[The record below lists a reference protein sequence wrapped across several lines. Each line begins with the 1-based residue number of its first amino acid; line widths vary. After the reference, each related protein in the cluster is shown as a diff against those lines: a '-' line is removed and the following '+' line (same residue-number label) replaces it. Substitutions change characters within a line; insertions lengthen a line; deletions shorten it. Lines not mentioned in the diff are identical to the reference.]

1 MRLTM
6 VIAAMS
12 RVEDMKW
19 AFSAI
24 SETFPYGRPLHA
36 NATVIYNLVGVL
48 LFLPWVYNYPAPLLS
63 RAGRVRA
70 AWPELGLGPLFL
82 LFFRLQ
88 YFLGFDD
95 FRAGF

>member
-24 SETFPYGRPLHA
+24 SETFPYGRPLYA
-36 NATVIYNLVGVL
+36 NATVT
-48 LFLPWVYNYPAPLLS
+48 
-63 RAGRVRA
+63 
-70 AWPELGLGPLFL
+70 
-82 LFFRLQ
+82 
-88 YFLGFDD
+88 
-95 FRAGF
+95 